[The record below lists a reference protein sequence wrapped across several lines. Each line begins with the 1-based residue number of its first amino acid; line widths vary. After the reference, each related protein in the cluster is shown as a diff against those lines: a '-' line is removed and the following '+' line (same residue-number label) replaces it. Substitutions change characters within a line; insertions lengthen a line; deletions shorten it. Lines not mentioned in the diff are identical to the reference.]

1 MTSHAEMQLLEAF
14 GGVGIIGGRMCG
26 VLDIFEHAKLDRNG
40 KLISQHN
47 YIAVQ

>member
-1 MTSHAEMQLLEAF
+1 M
-14 GGVGIIGGRMCG
+14 GVRGFELCDARGG

-47 YIAVQ
+47 YIVVQ